1 MTTKLK
7 EGPSLNKEELENT
20 VKFNPSDYSCE
31 LILENTTL
39 EKANDKKF
47 PTDAFNIVY
56 LVNDEKRL
64 DVIRSSKMVNVFNF
78 YCDKYGKNSVQSID
92 YGYGSVSPGLWGN
105 SKPTPKKRKR
115 NP

>member
-7 EGPSLNKEELENT
+7 EAPKLNKEELENT
-20 VKFNPSDYSCE
+20 VKFNPFDYSCE
-31 LILENTTL
+31 LLLENTTL

-115 NP
+115 KP